1 LGCEGLLV
9 EDGFNIRIADEP
21 QELANAV
28 IEVSK
33 NIDLRSNLR
42 SNGIEL
48 VQSQYD
54 WKRIFSGLEQNLFD
68 KIVV

>member
-42 SNGIEL
+42 FNGIEL